1 MKSMRYLTL
10 SFLLVAPALAQ
21 NLAAGLWT
29 GEVLL
34 KQVSEVHFRQTTGN
48 TPTDVAAPFSMRVL
62 LHVDGAGTVRIL
74 KEAVLMQTTA
84 TTPVPVIVTQ
94 PNLIPNFQGIVERGG
109 KMVGRRFSSA
119 SFPMTGDSLTLTG
132 SLAAGGSATGT
143 LTLAATNPV
152 NPFRHKYHPDLA
164 NAGVAVTRAIS
175 ISIAPGDTPADQQL
189 VGTWSETMTGLHK
202 DAINIA
208 GTLTLS
214 RVSTVSN
221 LNQP

>member
-1 MKSMRYLTL
+1 MKAMRTL
-10 SFLLVAPALAQ
+10 VLSLFLASPALAQ
-21 NLAAGLWT
+21 DPAAGLWT
-29 GEVLL
+29 GEILL
-34 KQVSEVHFRQTTGN
+34 KQVSEVHFRQTTGA
-48 TPTDVAAPFSMRVL
+48 TPTDAAAPFSMRVL
-62 LHVDGAGTVRIL
+62 LHVDAAGTVRLL
-74 KEAVLMQTTA
+74 KEAVLMRTTSA
-84 TTPVPVIVTQ
+84 TPVPVIVTQ

-109 KMVGRRFSSA
+109 KMVGRRFSTA

-132 SLAAGGSATGT
+132 TLAAGGSATGT

-175 ISIAPGDTPADQQL
+175 LSIAAGDAPTDGQL
-189 VGTWSETMTGLHK
+189 TGTWAETMTGLHK
-202 DAINIA
+202 DPVHVA